1 MRIEKRCI
9 LPLPI
14 EKVWGGL
21 SNAEL
26 VGTCMPGVESVERV
40 DDTNFIVS
48 VTVKVGVIKPTFRLN
63 IALVEQIPPVYIRST
78 CAGEANGMMGS
89 LRGTTQ
95 IRLTDLGGA
104 ETQVDVQAEG
114 DVFGRL
120 GTFGYSVL
128 KGKADQ
134 IWGDFVANLTVAMTE
149 QVASA

>member
-1 MRIEKRCI
+1 
-9 LPLPI
+9 
-14 EKVWGGL
+14 
-21 SNAEL
+21 
-26 VGTCMPGVESVERV
+26 MPGVESVERV
-40 DDTNFIVS
+40 DDSNFIVS
-48 VTVKVGVIKPTFRLN
+48 ITVKVGVIKPTFRLN
-63 IALVEQIPPVYIRST
+63 IALVEQIPPVYLRST

-95 IRLTDLGGA
+95 IRLIALNGA

-128 KGKADQ
+128 KGKAEQ
-134 IWGDFVANLTVAMTE
+134 LWEDFIAKLTVAVKE